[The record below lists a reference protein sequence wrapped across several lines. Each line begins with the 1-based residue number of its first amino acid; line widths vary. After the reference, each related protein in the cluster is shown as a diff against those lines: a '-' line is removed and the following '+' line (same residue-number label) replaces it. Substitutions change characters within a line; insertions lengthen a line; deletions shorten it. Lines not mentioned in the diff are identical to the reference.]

1 MHFQFAISAKARKKR
16 ECPTQHNCKSYEYFQ
31 NMKSRIYIEI
41 DCYDYRRRI
50 YTEEKAMVVAAV
62 WGAELFQFLT
72 ALQIYCSERMTEEM
86 DE

>member
-1 MHFQFAISAKARKKR
+1 MPNSTQLQKFQK
-16 ECPTQHNCKSYEYFQ
+16 
-31 NMKSRIYIEI
+31 MKSRIYIEI
-41 DCYDYRRRI
+41 DCYDHRRRI
-50 YTEEKAMVVAAV
+50 YTGEKAMVVAAV